1 MSRFF
6 VYHIIPYILQVVD
19 ICAPALR
26 VVIFPKKRD
35 RLCIFPRTGGEKKI
49 TILGKTVVPVT

>member
-19 ICAPALR
+19 ICALALDVWQR
-26 VVIFPKKRD
+26 QHYLAETSWKERELADIRERSIVSNA
-35 RLCIFPRTGGEKKI
+35 
-49 TILGKTVVPVT
+49 